1 MDFLSCHVAIDV
13 LSSSD
18 LAVNLLLGRVL
29 PFIFRYMQNPNS
41 LPGALVLLAAEAGD
55 GWVPLGPTAA
65 KAGRKVATVFE
76 DPSIEA
82 SDIEI
87 YRTHTHE
94 LMIRGTGFNKAARP
108 TLDFEPA
115 LDSFDV
121 YVNVS
126 CGVVMHLL
134 ICLFYCFGG
143 GGDGVAFVN
152 TVSGVVMGLIRH
164 FCGSDAWEAYLRRE
178 TRGFRVK
185 HEPRFSLPW
194 CRKE

>member
-1 MDFLSCHVAIDV
+1 M
-13 LSSSD
+13 
-18 LAVNLLLGRVL
+18 
-29 PFIFRYMQNPNS
+29 
-41 LPGALVLLAAEAGD
+41 LLAAEAGD

-164 FCGSDAWEAYLRRE
+164 FCGGDAWEAYLRRE
-178 TRGFRVK
+178 TRGLRVSHAMSQSSNVPK
-185 HEPRFSLPW
+185 GIKLLSSTSNYATSTSGYITTCPVGKPGKGMPAVHSRSLT
-194 CRKE
+194 